1 MVKPLQAQQPPMIIK
16 IPVIGTLTF
25 HELFNV
31 EKGPL
36 ALHKFPVEQ
45 LQFPPCPFDPV
56 PAPVDF
62 HLSGFGQG
70 EPGLAEPERLCQGN
84 HLSLFLVHPD
94 PFGFKAPY
102 NFMAHQFCF
111 LNGGKNQKVIIHVM
125 PITVNTGLA
134 LDPVVNR
141 TWKGNHFLL

>member
-1 MVKPLQAQQPPMIIK
+1 MVIETA
-16 IPVIGTLTF
+16 VVGT
-25 HELFNV
+25 
-31 EKGPL
+31 L
-36 ALHKFPVEQ
+36 ALHVLLDVLEVPLARFELLVEQ
-45 LQFPPCPFDPV
+45 LQLAACPLNTV

-84 HLSLFLVHPD
+84 HLALFLVHPD